1 MKFKESK
8 SIYLQIA
15 DRIND
20 EILQGQYAEEGR
32 IPSVREYAATVE
44 VNANT
49 VVRTYDYLQGQEI
62 IYNKRGIGYFVSAG
76 AKDRII
82 TLRKDIF
89 LHEEL
94 PEFFRQ
100 VSALDIPIK
109 NREDVQGISDPT
121 ITQHI
126 YGTMQTW
133 HRLNKEIPAEWRS
146 SGFLVFVHLFAIKIV
161 VQYNHSVAARRISGL
176 MDRILSLG

>member
-62 IYNKRGIGYFVSAG
+62 IYNKRGIGY
-76 AKDRII
+76 
-82 TLRKDIF
+82 LY
-89 LHEEL
+89 
-94 PEFFRQ
+94 RQ
-100 VSALDIPIK
+100 
-109 NREDVQGISDPT
+109 
-121 ITQHI
+121 
-126 YGTMQTW
+126 
-133 HRLNKEIPAEWRS
+133 
-146 SGFLVFVHLFAIKIV
+146 
-161 VQYNHSVAARRISGL
+161 GL
-176 MDRILSLG
+176 KTGLSLCVKIYFCMKNCRSFSDK

>member
-49 VVRTYDYLQGQEI
+49 VVRTYL
-62 IYNKRGIGYFVSAG
+62 
-76 AKDRII
+76 
-82 TLRKDIF
+82 
-89 LHEEL
+89 
-94 PEFFRQ
+94 
-100 VSALDIPIK
+100 
-109 NREDVQGISDPT
+109 
-121 ITQHI
+121 
-126 YGTMQTW
+126 
-133 HRLNKEIPAEWRS
+133 
-146 SGFLVFVHLFAIKIV
+146 
-161 VQYNHSVAARRISGL
+161 
-176 MDRILSLG
+176 